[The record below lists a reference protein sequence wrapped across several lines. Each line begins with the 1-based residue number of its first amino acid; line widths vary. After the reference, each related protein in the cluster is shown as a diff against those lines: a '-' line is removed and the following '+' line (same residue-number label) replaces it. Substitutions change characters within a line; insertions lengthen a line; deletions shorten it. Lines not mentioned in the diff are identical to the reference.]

1 LVVKEENFQPSLL
14 SERNETNDCTP
25 EMNEL
30 SRQPQHS
37 QLAQSTSSNE
47 IMEVV
52 ESTADKYEEEPF
64 SELFTLNPLPVD
76 TEIGQYHILII
87 FCSYN
92 AIILQCFN
100 FFQTGYVVEGC
111 TAWETPNQTF
121 LLPPGGKAMAM
132 PFMSFISD
140 PEPDHSRDPSECMKY
155 EADPSLVSTHT
166 TFSAS
171 IHVSMTDEESPTTT
185 GNNEMH
191 IQETQG
197 EIEFTTPAEEV
208 ASTEAAIPDLKPII
222 APSTDRSA
230 INISTALRKR
240 GQSKVKAPKATKS
253 LQSSIKR
260 PWSNKRMRVDS
271 FEVVKQQESMDEAH
285 ITTNSQEPVQI
296 QNPVLPD
303 DEPSSSSQ
311 HRESQLVEGI
321 IIFHSFFYR

>member
-1 LVVKEENFQPSLL
+1 
-14 SERNETNDCTP
+14 
-25 EMNEL
+25 
-30 SRQPQHS
+30 
-37 QLAQSTSSNE
+37 
-47 IMEVV
+47 
-52 ESTADKYEEEPF
+52 
-64 SELFTLNPLPVD
+64 
-76 TEIGQYHILII
+76 
-87 FCSYN
+87 
-92 AIILQCFN
+92 
-100 FFQTGYVVEGC
+100 
-111 TAWETPNQTF
+111 
-121 LLPPGGKAMAM
+121 
-132 PFMSFISD
+132 
-140 PEPDHSRDPSECMKY
+140 
-155 EADPSLVSTHT
+155 
-166 TFSAS
+166 
-171 IHVSMTDEESPTTT
+171 MTDEESPTTT